1 VRIADIPP
9 ERLAAL
15 NAGTAETRV
24 LAEAL
29 AIDIAA
35 LIDAALPGLGAASA
49 LAPVAGITRRMAAAG
64 RLLAAR
70 LGADA
75 IAALV
80 AHPSDTLRGIACFA
94 LAERPARSIA
104 ERLAATEPF
113 AEDAHFGVREWAWL
127 ALRPHVAADVPAALA
142 ALRPWTARP
151 SERARRFAAEATRP
165 RGVWSAHLAALRAD
179 PRPGLAILAPLRADP
194 SRYVQDSVAN
204 WLNDAA
210 KDHPAWVSGVVQGWL
225 AEADAPATLRIA
237 RRATRSVTP
246 ARSP

>member
-1 VRIADIPP
+1 MRIADIPP
-9 ERLAAL
+9 ARLAAL

-24 LAEAL
+24 LAETL

-35 LIDAALPGLGAASA
+35 LMDATLPGLGAAAA
-49 LAPVAGITRRMAAAG
+49 LAPVAGAGITRRMAAAG

-70 LGADA
+70 LTPGD
-75 IAALV
+75 IAGLA

-94 LAERPARSIA
+94 LAECPARDIA

-127 ALRPHVAADVPAALA
+127 ALRPHVAAELPAALA
-142 ALRPWTARP
+142 ALRPWTGRA

-179 PRPGLAILAPLRADP
+179 PRPGLGILVPLRADP
-194 SRYVQDSVAN
+194 SRHVQDSVAN

-210 KDHPAWVSGVVQGWL
+210 KDHPAWMSGVVQGWL
-225 AEADAPATLRIA
+225 AEADAPATRRIA
-237 RRATRSVTP
+237 LRATRSVRP
-246 ARSP
+246 AR